1 MTTEEL
7 YQSLKDEKI
16 ELDGD
21 KGALLFIAA
30 GESLCQALQ
39 GKGFNIIAAIMMA
52 MSKDEALK
60 RILFKA
66 VDLQRKIEKSCKPS
80 RWQRF
85 LNLFRK
91 SESSEE

>member
-1 MTTEEL
+1 MTTKEL
-7 YQSLKDEKI
+7 YQLLKDEKI

-39 GKGFNIIAAIMMA
+39 GKGINIIAAIMMA
-52 MSKDEALK
+52 MSKDEDLR

-66 VDLQRKIEKSCKPS
+66 VDLKREIEKACKPS

-85 LNLFRK
+85 LNLFKK

>member
-1 MTTEEL
+1 MITKEL
-7 YQSLKDEKI
+7 YQLIKDEKI

-21 KGALLFIAA
+21 MGALLFIGA

-39 GKGFNIIAAIMMA
+39 GKGINIIAAIMMA
-52 MSKDEALK
+52 MSKDEDLK
-60 RILFKA
+60 RILFKT
-66 VDLQRKIEKSCKPS
+66 VDLQREMEKECKPT